1 MTGLSKHISCAYIVL
16 SVDESSQNE
25 KLLQL
30 YQRKGKFQSFMYFS
44 MSGESVDDDHKH
56 QVVITLKL
64 DGKTT
69 SECSGEG
76 PLEGIAKLRAEE
88 KAIQFIQSKEKS
100 AGRQPLQN
108 GAMKCK
114 LLTTSTSTASLQ

>member
-1 MTGLSKHISCAYIVL
+1 
-16 SVDESSQNE
+16 
-25 KLLQL
+25 
-30 YQRKGKFQSFMYFS
+30 
-44 MSGESVDDDHKH
+44 
-56 QVVITLKL
+56 L

-69 SECSGEG
+69 FECTAEG

-100 AGRQPLQN
+100 AGRLQLEN

-114 LLTTSTSTASLQ
+114 LLTTNTSTGSLQLMKCVTHADRSFTELKRNYSVVFLGLNIV